1 MTITQA
7 IGSSSPPIGRLAQIV
22 NNGDTMVKALIA
34 HAITDLNKFLNFQ
47 NIMTVPQIAETTEM
61 ILSDYNALK
70 IEDIRVCFSN
80 GKKGHYGQL
89 YGRLDGQIIMLWL
102 SQYSTDRT
110 NEYLRIKDFNEK
122 QALNKKINPEE
133 INVEGQKK
141 VIEMMKDALKSV
153 EVVKVEKPVREKTAD
168 EIRIQ
173 KWLRDFTKLSINKN
187 YDDSYRFIFRY
198 GKVINSA
205 EYLQYKVKQYDRV
218 MNFLSHRYP
227 F

>member
-1 MTITQA
+1 
-7 IGSSSPPIGRLAQIV
+7 
-22 NNGDTMVKALIA
+22 MVKALLV

-47 NIMTVPQIAETTEM
+47 NIMTTEQIAETALM

-70 IEDIRVCFSN
+70 IEDIRVCFNN

-122 QALNKKINPEE
+122 QALNKRIAPEE
-133 INVEGQKK
+133 INPEGQKK
-141 VIEMMKDALKSV
+141 VIEMMKEALKSV
-153 EVVKVEKPVREKTAD
+153 EPAKVEKPVREKTAS

-173 KWLRDFTKLSINKN
+173 KWLRDFTKLSIHKN
-187 YDDSYRFIFRY
+187 YDESYRFIFRY

-205 EYLQYKVKQYDRV
+205 EYLEYKVKQYDRV
-218 MNFLSHRYP
+218 MNFLTKRYP